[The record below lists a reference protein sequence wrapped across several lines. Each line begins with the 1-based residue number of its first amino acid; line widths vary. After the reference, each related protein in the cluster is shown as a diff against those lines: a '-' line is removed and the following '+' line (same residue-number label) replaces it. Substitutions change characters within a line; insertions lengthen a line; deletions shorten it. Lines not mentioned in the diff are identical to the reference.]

1 MTHLEKLS
9 SETEQTEFNN
19 KFLDKNKSYMV
30 TFDMNGNLISID
42 TKDEEII
49 AYVEKLGLK

>member
-9 SETEQTEFNN
+9 SETEQTKFNN
-19 KFLDKNKSYMV
+19 KFIDKNKSYMV

-42 TKDEEII
+42 TKDKEII
-49 AYVEKLGLK
+49 AYVKKLGLK

>member
-49 AYVEKLGLK
+49 AYVKKLGL